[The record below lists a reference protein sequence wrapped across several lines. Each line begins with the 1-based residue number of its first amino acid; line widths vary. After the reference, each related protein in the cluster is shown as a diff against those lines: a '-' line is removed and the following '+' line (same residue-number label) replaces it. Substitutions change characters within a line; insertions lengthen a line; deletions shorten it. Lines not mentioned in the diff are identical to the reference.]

1 MAVSDDAR
9 RAVAAGT
16 GGRLRAWVV
25 HATGNAN
32 VRAVLSGL
40 DEADLL
46 ECYWTTLGWPESA
59 WWRGLL
65 PAKYQEKAARRA
77 YALPR
82 GQIQSWALPEVRRL
96 ARRGGDRS
104 AGATRARVDEVYRA
118 LGERVARALRRRA
131 EDKLPEV
138 VYAYEDG
145 AEAVFRAA
153 RERGC
158 RTVYDLPIG
167 YGGAARRLLEE
178 EAERSPAWAMT
189 LAGLAET
196 PAKRAWKNEEIA
208 LADRILV
215 ASSFTAATLREYPGT
230 LPPVQVIPYG
240 TPPVAAAPPTPR
252 AIGAPLRVIFVGGLS
267 QRKGL
272 SDLFAAV
279 DGLGAAVRLTV
290 VGRRPAGCAA
300 LDAALG
306 RHRHL
311 ATLSPA
317 GVLAELRQHDVLVFP
332 SLFEGFGLVI
342 TEALSQGLAVVTT
355 PHTAGPDLLT
365 DGREGRLVP
374 IRRPDLLAAAL
385 ADLAADGEQLR
396 AMQEAALVRARELRW
411 DRYGQVV
418 AQAVAEVGA
427 GG

>member
-1 MAVSDDAR
+1 LAAR
-9 RAVAAGT
+9 T
-16 GGRLRAWVV
+16 GGPLKAWVV

-32 VRAVLSGL
+32 VRAVLNGL
-40 DEADLL
+40 DGAEMLEA
-46 ECYWTTLGWPESA
+46 YWTTLGWPETA
-59 WWRGLL
+59 WWRSLL
-65 PAKYQEKAARRA
+65 PAAWYERTARRA

-82 GQIQSWALPEVRRL
+82 GKVRSWATPELRRL
-96 ARRGGDRS
+96 LRRGGDRS
-104 AGATRARVDEVYRA
+104 AGATRARVDDVYRA
-118 LGERVARALRRRA
+118 LGERVAEALRRSPA
-131 EDKLPEV
+131 GPPAV

-145 AEAVFRAA
+145 AEAVFLAA

-189 LAGLAET
+189 LAGLAE
-196 PAKRAWKNEEIA
+196 PPEKRAWKDREIA

-215 ASSFTAATLREYPGT
+215 ASSFTAATLREFPGT

-240 TPPVAAAPPTPR
+240 TPPVATEPPAPR
-252 AIGAPLRVIFVGGLS
+252 APGEPLRVIFVGGLS

-279 DGLGAAVRLTV
+279 EELGSAVRLTV

-311 ATLSPA
+311 STLSPA

-365 DGREGRLVP
+365 DGQEGRLVP

-385 ADLAADGEQLR
+385 ADLAADRDRLR
-396 AMQEAALVRARELRW
+396 AMQEAALRRARELRW
-411 DRYGQVV
+411 DRYGEAV
-418 AQAVAEVGA
+418 AKAVAEVGR